1 MLMEFLISLL
11 ILKSK
16 SKKERHSDFS
26 FFALPLLKMSDNLE
40 KTLLKITF
48 SGVILLTVLDFDEK
62 ENVDILNYSVFP
74 YLTWNI
80 FVSLCFNSFWDLW
93 FCPYLKYCLFLL
105 FLEFMRKDSYGI
117 SRIF

>member
-1 MLMEFLISLL
+1 
-11 ILKSK
+11 
-16 SKKERHSDFS
+16 
-26 FFALPLLKMSDNLE
+26 MSDNLE

-74 YLTWNI
+74 SLTWNI
-80 FVSLCFNSFWDLW
+80 FVSLCFNPFWDLW